1 MPHRPRLYVE
11 GIDDAHAL
19 RNLLWSK
26 GWDEEAIGIQSERK
40 SMSVGRLIVDPTGD
54 PSRDES
60 GNDDGVLR
68 ALRAGLPVAQYAIGI
83 VLDADGDRRVAQRWD
98 QVRGILDPLGME
110 LPKEIDPEG
119 YVGVYIDGT
128 LRVNVGVWLMPDN
141 RREGG
146 IEAFLADLAGADNPV
161 LRHARAS
168 TQSLIDAYPDIIP
181 KSKRKKAELRAF
193 LAWQKEPGCAYG
205 VAIRKR
211 YFDGDPTA
219 AQAFVAWFAR
229 VYGPPPPS

>member
-19 RNLLWSK
+19 RNLLWSH
-26 GWDEEAIGIQSERK
+26 GWGEGAIGIHSDRRALPQGG
-40 SMSVGRLIVDPTGD
+40 MVIDPAGGSFGGAT
-54 PSRDES
+54 

-68 ALRAGLPVAQYAIGI
+68 ALKAGLPVAQSAIGI
-83 VLDADGDRRVAQRWD
+83 ILDADADRRVAQRWD
-98 QVRGILDPLGME
+98 QVRGILNPLGME
-110 LPKEIDPEG
+110 LSKEIDPEG
-119 YVGVYIDGT
+119 YVGVYKDGT

-168 TQSLIDAYPDIIP
+168 TQALIDAGQGRFTDA
-181 KSKRKKAELRAF
+181 KRPKAELRAF
-193 LAWQKEPGCAYG
+193 LAWQDEPGCAYG
-205 VAIRKR
+205 VAIRR
-211 YFDGDPTA
+211 HYFDGDPTA
-219 AQAFVAWFAR
+219 SRSFVDWFSR
-229 VYGPPPPS
+229 VYGSPPSS